1 MHKWLLTI
9 LAALLV
15 CCWSGHGQH
24 ELQAENPL
32 LALLPF
38 RIIDADPNKSYPLRA
53 EHGPWVI
60 VASSFAGDGAEKQ
73 ARELVYELR
82 KRFKLEAFSH
92 RRTYDFSKSVVGR
105 GINQYGD
112 ARRMRYAHDSRFDE
126 IAVLVGQFSS
136 IDTSDA
142 QDTLEQVKYLQPECL
157 KLDRDG
163 GTSQRMAVWREIQR
177 RINMSADKRNRGPMG
192 KAFLTIN
199 PLMPQDGSA
208 ASQLDPFIRRI
219 NEDVKFNLLDNT
231 APFTVRVASFRGKVT
246 IDLERNFDKN
256 SKISNKL
263 VEAAENA
270 HRLTM
275 VLRSKGV
282 DAYEFHDRH
291 ESIVTIGS
299 FNTVGTSRTDG
310 KIEIDPRILRI
321 IETYKARRQRL
332 PNSTQVGLVPRTL
345 TGIPFDIQPVP
356 VRVPR

>member
-1 MHKWLLTI
+1 MPKWLLTI
-9 LAALLV
+9 IAVVLA
-15 CCWSGHGQH
+15 CCWPDHGQR

-38 RIIDADPNKSYPLRA
+38 RIIDADPEKSYPLQP

-60 VASSFAGDGAEKQ
+60 VASSFAGDGAEEQ

-105 GINQYGD
+105 GINQYGE
-112 ARRMRYAHDSRFDE
+112 ARRMRHAHDARFDE

-136 IDTSDA
+136 IDTTDA
-142 QDTLEQVKYLQPECL
+142 QKTLEQVKYLEPNCL

-163 GTSQRMAVWREIQR
+163 GTTQRMAVWREIQR
-177 RINMSADKRNRGPMG
+177 RINMSADKKNRGPMG
-192 KAFLTIN
+192 KAFLTVN
-199 PLMPQDGSA
+199 PLTPQDGTGSR
-208 ASQLDPFIRRI
+208 LDPFIIRM
-219 NEDVKFNLLDNT
+219 NEDVQFNLLKNS

-256 SKISNKL
+256 EEISNKL
-263 VEAAENA
+263 VKAAENA

-299 FNTVGTSRTDG
+299 FNTVGTPRADG

-332 PNSTQVGLVPRTL
+332 PNSTQIGLVPRTL
-345 TGIPFDIQPVP
+345 TGIPFDIQPTP